1 MAEEAP
7 APQGGG
13 AGGGGVTE
21 VLVETDANLAA
32 VAKQMAKNQQIPD
45 EVKALF
51 AQASEAYRQGLQA
64 LSEVAGGG
72 AEPAPGGPGAV
83 APEAG
88 GNPGAVPMT
97 PAGVKRG

>member
-7 APQGGG
+7 APQGG
-13 AGGGGVTE
+13 AGGGVTE

-32 VAKQMAKNQQIPD
+32 VAKQVARNEQIPD
-45 EVKALF
+45 EVKGLF
-51 AQASEAYRQGLQA
+51 AQASELYRQGLQA
-64 LSEVAGGG
+64 LTDVAGGG
-72 AEPAPGGPGAV
+72 AQAAPGGPGAV

>member
-7 APQGGG
+7 APEGG
-13 AGGGGVTE
+13 AGSGVTE

-32 VAKQMAKNQQIPD
+32 VAKQVAKNQQIPD
-45 EVKALF
+45 EVKGLF
-51 AQASEAYRQGLQA
+51 AQASELYRQGLQA
-64 LSEVAGGG
+64 LSDVAGGG
-72 AEPAPGGPGAV
+72 GTEAAPGGPGAV